1 MPTVKVRNLK
11 NKEVGEVKLADAVF
25 GAELNESLIHA
36 ALMNY
41 QANGRQG
48 TSATKTRGNVSGS
61 GRKLWKQK
69 GTGRAR
75 IASLRS
81 PLWKGGGN
89 VHGPQPRDWSYK
101 MPKKMRRGA
110 IRSALSERLRE
121 GNVIVIDEFGFKS
134 PKTKDFLEAIGALGL
149 VENKKR
155 AKTLIVDSLDNAN
168 LVLSSR
174 NVQKTKVTNSFGL
187 NIYDL
192 LYHEKLLISKA
203 AVEELNTLLDPG
215 TENGKGEAEAK
226 PKVKKEAKPKAE
238 KAEAP
243 AEEAKPKKAEAPAE
257 EAKLKKAEAPA
268 EEAKPKKA
276 EAPAEEAKPKKEAK
290 PKAEKAADEAAPK
303 KKAVKKEATDNE

>member
-11 NKEVGEVKLADAVF
+11 NKEVGEVSLADGVF
-25 GAELNESLIHA
+25 GVELNESLIHA

-110 IRSALSERLRE
+110 LRSALSERLRE
-121 GNVIVIDEFGFKS
+121 GNLIVIDEFGFEG
-134 PKTKDFLEAIGALGL
+134 PRTKDFLEAVGALGL
-149 VENKKR
+149 VANRKR
-155 AKTLIVDSLDNAN
+155 TKTLIVDSLDNAN
-168 LVLSSR
+168 LILSSR
-174 NVQKTKVTNSFGL
+174 NVEKTKVTNSFGL

-203 AVEELNTLLDPG
+203 AVEELNRLLDPNSESG
-215 TENGKGEAEAK
+215 RLEAEETTTPKKGAK
-226 PKVKKEAKPKAE
+226 PKSESVDTADEP
-238 KAEAP
+238 
-243 AEEAKPKKAEAPAE
+243 
-257 EAKLKKAEAPA
+257 
-268 EEAKPKKA
+268 
-276 EAPAEEAKPKKEAK
+276 KPKKEAK
-290 PKAEKAADEAAPK
+290 PKSESVDTADEPKPK
-303 KKAVKKEATDNE
+303 KEAKAKTEKSDGAAAAKKEAKPKSVKKEPADNE

>member
-1 MPTVKVRNLK
+1 MPTVKVRNIK
-11 NKEVGEVKLADAVF
+11 NEEVGELELSDAVF
-25 GAELNESLIHA
+25 GAPLNEGLIHA
-36 ALMNY
+36 AVRNY
-41 QANGRQG
+41 MANARQG
-48 TSATKTRGNVSGS
+48 TSATKTRGDVSGA

-110 IRSALSERLRE
+110 LRSALSERLRE
-121 GNVIVIDEFGFKS
+121 GNLIIVDEFGFKT
-134 PKTKDFLEAIGALGL
+134 PKTKDFLEAVGALGL
-149 VENKKR
+149 VENRKR

-203 AVEELNTLLDPG
+203 AIEELNTLLDPG

-226 PKVKKEAKPKAE
+226 PKAKKEAKPKAE
-238 KAEAP
+238 KAEA
-243 AEEAKPKKAEAPAE
+243 APE
-257 EAKLKKAEAPA
+257 T
-268 EEAKPKKA
+268 
-276 EAPAEEAKPKKEAK
+276 PAEEAKPKKEAK
-290 PKAEKAADEAAPK
+290 PKAEKEAAPK
-303 KKAVKKEATDNE
+303 KEAKPKAVKKEEGDE

>member
-11 NKEVGEVKLADAVF
+11 NKEVGEVSLADAVF
-25 GAELNESLIHA
+25 GVELNESLIHA

-110 IRSALSERLRE
+110 LRSALSERLRE
-121 GNVIVIDEFGFKS
+121 GNVIIIDEFGFGT
-134 PKTKDFLEAIGALGL
+134 PRTKDFLEAIGTLGL
-149 VENKKR
+149 IADRKR
-155 AKTLIVDSLDNAN
+155 AKTLIVDSLDNSN

-174 NVQKTKVTNSFGL
+174 NVEKTKVTNSFGL
-187 NIYDL
+187 NIYDI

-203 AVEELNTLLDPG
+203 AVEELNQLLDPNAEG
-215 TENGKGEAEAK
+215 AKSEEASEEA
-226 PKVKKEAKPKAE
+226 PKTKKEAKPRAE
-238 KAEAP
+238 KTEST
-243 AEEAKPKKAEAPAE
+243 
-257 EAKLKKAEAPA
+257 
-268 EEAKPKKA
+268 
-276 EAPAEEAKPKKEAK
+276 EEAKPKKEAK
-290 PKAEKAADEAAPK
+290 PKAEKSADDAAPK
-303 KKAVKKEATDNE
+303 KESKPKAVKKEATDNE

>member
-11 NKEVGEVKLADAVF
+11 NKEVGEVSLADAVF
-25 GAELNESLIHA
+25 GVELNEALIHA

-110 IRSALSERLRE
+110 LRSALSERLRE
-121 GNVIVIDEFGFKS
+121 GNVIIIEEFGFKT
-134 PKTKDFLEAIGALGL
+134 PKTKDFLEAVGALGL
-149 VENKKR
+149 AENRER

-174 NVQKTKVTNSFGL
+174 NVEKTKVTNSFGL

-203 AVEELNTLLDPG
+203 AVEELNQLLDPK
-215 TENGKGEAEAK
+215 TENGKGEAVEEQPKVEETK
-226 PKVKKEAKPKAE
+226 PKAKKAE
-238 KAEAP
+238 KAETADEP
-243 AEEAKPKKAEAPAE
+243 KPKKAE
-257 EAKLKKAEAPA
+257 KAETADEP
-268 EEAKPKKA
+268 KPKKA
-276 EAPAEEAKPKKEAK
+276 AK
-290 PKAEKAADEAAPK
+290 PKAEKAADEKPAPK
-303 KKAVKKEATDNE
+303 KEAKPKAVKKEAGEDE